1 MLSSAWETEAR
12 KQGKIEPWMEK
23 PVKRKIE
30 QFQKDTVEQE
40 FSNAVEEHRI
50 EEVYWVGGEPF
61 MYEQHWKY
69 MQRIIELGDGSRII
83 CTL

>member
-12 KQGKIEPWMEK
+12 KQGKIELGWK
-23 PVKRKIE
+23 SQKRKIE

-50 EEVYWVGGEPF
+50 EEVYWVGGEPI
-61 MYEQHWKY
+61 YV
-69 MQRIIELGDGSRII
+69 
-83 CTL
+83 